1 MVADLPIAG
10 LCDDLLCHHPG
21 SGWYGSLDAGAAS
34 NEKGMVERRTFHLI
48 SWVVGIFQPCY
59 TPVISIC
66 VYSNVPCFSDIS
78 HSNCWTSG
86 FRATTSFAKI
96 LHPPT
101 LRRRLPFLVTMEAQ
115 RMLGWMG
122 GTGGCDPKKVLW
134 LAKDLGWS
142 LECWVHHVMVIDMWW
157 DSFVY
162 LRLVCVDWLSQMFS
176 VYYDAGGRHQSA
188 KHKGPFRWVYPSDLL
203 YLHHCNRY
211 KIWVWEVW
219 VKSFQQINVL
229 STLVTPFMP
238 QIGIH
243 PSISPS
249 TLLPSD
255 CAHFR
260 SCPIYNWGEAQVAT
274 GLPYPQ
280 ISPSISLEAN
290 DMYIYII

>member
-21 SGWYGSLDAGAAS
+21 SGWYGSLDGAAS
-34 NEKGMVERRTFHLI
+34 IEKGMVERRTFHLI

-86 FRATTSFAKI
+86 FRATTN
-96 LHPPT
+96 PPT
-101 LRRRLPFLVTMEAQ
+101 KVAIFSDNGGPKDA
-115 RMLGWMG
+115 WMG

-219 VKSFQQINVL
+219 VKSFQQIDVL

-255 CAHFR
+255 LCPFQELSYLLGWSPGCHRPPLSPNFSINFAR
-260 SCPIYNWGEAQVAT
+260 S
-274 GLPYPQ
+274 
-280 ISPSISLEAN
+280 
-290 DMYIYII
+290 